1 MKYATTGRPGAVGA
15 SATVAA
21 STIAPSEARTTET
34 PDNAASG
41 SRGASAGGALRGDEA
56 AAKAVAWG
64 GEALSELEVYLM
76 VHTKELNQYRRT
88 IGGQGFGL

>member
-56 AAKAVAWG
+56 AAKAVARG
-64 GEALSELEVYLM
+64 GEAAGERGVARDGRL
-76 VHTKELNQYRRT
+76 RR
-88 IGGQGFGL
+88 GGGGGWTERRSDE

>member
-64 GEALSELEVYLM
+64 GCRGGAGARRDGRLRRGVDGEAE
-76 VHTKELNQYRRT
+76 
-88 IGGQGFGL
+88 